1 MKKYVKASSS
11 RNRAIINKA
20 ESLGDE
26 LADFLAKYTSELADG
41 VLSGEEIDQ
50 IGEVS
55 DMLHDVAQILA
66 VSDFKD

>member
-26 LADFLAKYTSELADG
+26 LADFLAKHTSELADG

>member
-11 RNRAIINKA
+11 GNRAIIDKA
-20 ESLGDE
+20 ERLGDE
-26 LADFLAKYTSELADG
+26 LADFLAQHTSELTGD
-41 VLSGEEIDQ
+41 VLSEEEIDQ

-66 VSDFKD
+66 AADFTE